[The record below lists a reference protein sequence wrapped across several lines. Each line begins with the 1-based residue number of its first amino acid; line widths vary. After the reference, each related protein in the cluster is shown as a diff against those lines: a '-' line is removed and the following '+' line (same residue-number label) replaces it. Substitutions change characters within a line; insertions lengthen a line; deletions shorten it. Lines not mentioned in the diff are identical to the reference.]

1 MKKEKT
7 TDLSVVFVTN
17 STELTFC
24 HPIKTKV
31 ERNMAII
38 SIYLAINLLFVA
50 LLFKRQRILSY
61 LSFAELFILLF
72 VWFFS
77 VKFTAGFATRLV
89 GEEAYGALNLVFTS
103 AFGDG
108 YLARSTLILL
118 QVAVIIMLCYLT
130 FHTVQYIAE
139 KIGNKPY
146 GARIC
151 DDYGKNYA
159 VSSTDK
165 RTVNKVFILHCRL
178 NN

>member
-1 MKKEKT
+1 MFFIK
-7 TDLSVVFVTN
+7 
-17 STELTFC
+17 STELIFC

-89 GEEAYGALNLVFTS
+89 GEEVYHVLNEAFS
-103 AFGDG
+103 AVLGDG
-108 YLARSTLILL
+108 YLAPSTLILL

-130 FHTVQYIAE
+130 FHTVQYIAK

-146 GARIC
+146 GVRIC
-151 DDYGKNYA
+151 DDYRKNYA